1 MVLYY
6 LPSAFHGLGTV
17 YGRIRAAAMLFA
29 WQRYI
34 YSYTHALLGV
44 SGFLTH

>member
-1 MVLYY
+1 MVYIISPLR
-6 LPSAFHGLGTV
+6 FTGLGPSM
-17 YGRIRAAAMLFA
+17 AALEPPLCYNT